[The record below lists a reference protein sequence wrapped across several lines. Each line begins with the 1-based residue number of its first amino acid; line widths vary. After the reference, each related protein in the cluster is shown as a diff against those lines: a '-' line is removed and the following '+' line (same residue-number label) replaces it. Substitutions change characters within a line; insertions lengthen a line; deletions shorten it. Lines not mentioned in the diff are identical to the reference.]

1 MQEPSF
7 NEFLSTTT
15 SNISYTEFAL
25 NIFLSAILAIS
36 LSWIYS
42 KYGNS
47 LSNRKQ
53 FGKIFLLVSMTT
65 MLMITIV
72 KSSLALSLGLVGALS
87 IIRFRAA
94 IKEPEELVYLF
105 LAIAIGLGFGAEQT
119 GITILA
125 FFVIVVIIVIFKK
138 STKKIDENKNLHLTI
153 QSDSELK
160 IKIEDVVKVL
170 DENCDTVNLRRLDE
184 TKKNIEVSFFVEFQN
199 FTQMNSAKLALQE
212 LDDNLKITFLDNK
225 GIL

>member
-138 STKKIDENKNLHLTI
+138 STKKIDQNKNLHLTI

-184 TKKNIEVSFFVEFQN
+184 TKKNIEVSFFVGIQN